1 MEAIILAAGI
11 GSRLAPIT
19 DELPKALVPVNSK
32 PILQFQIES
41 YFEAGINK
49 INIVVGYKGEQIE
62 NFIKEKYLSQTDSF
76 QIIRNDEYNRTNN
89 MYSLY
94 LALKHINSQSII
106 ISNADVV
113 VKKDLVKKILN
124 YNVESGIAFQPE
136 NFNDE
141 SMKVSID
148 SNNCV
153 FRISKKLLIEESN
166 GTSIDFYKFS
176 GNGKEELIEEIFKTI
191 EIKKDFNSW
200 TEVAI
205 NNILHY
211 KHIKGIDIGND
222 FWYEI
227 DNFEDLKNAE
237 KGLM

>member
-1 MEAIILAAGI
+1 MEAIILAAGV

-19 DELPKALVPVNSK
+19 NELPKALVPVNSK
-32 PILQFQIES
+32 PILQYQIES
-41 YFEAGINK
+41 YLEADIKK
-49 INIVVGYKGEQIE
+49 IYIVVGYKGEQIE
-62 NFIKEKYLSQTDSF
+62 NFINNKYPSQLNCF
-76 QIIRNDEYNRTNN
+76 HVIRNTEYKITNN

-94 LALKHINSQSII
+94 LALKIADSQSII

-113 VKKDLVKKILN
+113 VKKDMVTRILD
-124 YNVESGIAFQPE
+124 YNAESGIAFQPE
-136 NFNDE
+136 NHNDE

-148 SNNCV
+148 NNNCV
-153 FRISKKLLIEESN
+153 FRISKQITKENSN

-176 GNGKEELIEEIFKTI
+176 GKGKEELIKEVINTI
-191 EIKKDFNSW
+191 EVKKDYNSW

-211 KHIKGIDIGND
+211 RHIKGINIGND

-237 KGLM
+237 KLLN